1 MGISVSSAISTA
13 RAQYSDLSATV
24 ALAYLQACHT
34 DLLTEVQLVK
44 DSIDITLI
52 AEQQMYPFEQSVLKV
67 WAADYL
73 TSGLNN
79 YRRLEQTSVRVLDQ
93 YNRTWRER
101 ESGDPIRYFAD
112 PSSAGIRQ
120 VGFYL
125 KPKIATDNV
134 TGFPFVRMWVSMNQ
148 VLSQTAGTGLI
159 TTLPDTVEDPLV
171 YTYYVWW
178 KHSMIFDKD
187 NASAWRGLYLEER
200 SKLKERTVNW
210 LIDVQP
216 RNDPFIGQMVRP
228 R

>member
-1 MGISVSSAISTA
+1 MGVSVSSAISTA

-34 DLLTEVQLVK
+34 DILTEVQLVK
-44 DSIDITLI
+44 DSIDVTLI
-52 AEQQMYPFEQSVLKV
+52 ANQQMYAFTQSVLKV

-73 TSGLNN
+73 TSVNN

-101 ESGDPIRYFAD
+101 EAGDPISYFAE
-112 PSSAGIRQ
+112 PSSAGVRQ

-125 KPKIATDNV
+125 KPRLGTDV
-134 TGFPFVRMWVSMNQ
+134 DTSYPFVRMWVSQNQ
-148 VLSQTAGTGLI
+148 TLSQNAGTGL
-159 TTLPDTVEDPLV
+159 TTALPDTVEDTLI

-178 KHSMIFDKD
+178 KHSMIFDKE
-187 NASAWRGLYLEER
+187 NASAWRDLYLEER
-200 SKLKERTVNW
+200 SKLKERTINW
-210 LIDVQP
+210 MIDVQP
-216 RNDPFIGQMVRP
+216 RNDPFIGQMARP